1 MSKKRTAEEQ
11 IHLFE
16 HHDLTGAVI
25 RILDDDPHSLSE
37 LLGDEH
43 AHFQDH
49 SLVFSYTCCYI
60 NHRDRNIMVDGGLD
74 GDEVRAKLAELGVA
88 PSDIELVLITHVD
101 RDHVAGLILQVGDG
115 ELTYPNARYAID
127 AGLWAELHK
136 DETYYELPGH
146 LRRLFKI
153 LVERL
158 EGRVILCDGETELAS
173 EHEVFDGITF
183 VPCPGH
189 RPGHA
194 AYEFAT
200 EGSPVLH
207 MGDAFFHPL
216 FIEQFNLPITGD
228 SDPDQAVASRKAL
241 IARASENGALVLG
254 THMPWPGVGQILAE
268 GDSAEWVQS

>member
-1 MSKKRTAEEQ
+1 MAKKRTAEEQ
-11 IHLFE
+11 IYLFD

-43 AHFQDH
+43 AHYQDQ

-60 NHRDRNIMVDGGLD
+60 NHRDRHIMVDGGLD
-74 GDEVRAKLAELGVA
+74 GDEVVAQLATLGIA
-88 PSDIELVLITHVD
+88 PADIELVLITHVD

-127 AGLWAELHK
+127 AELWCELHR

-146 LRRLFKI
+146 LRRLFKV
-153 LVERL
+153 LVAQLEERI
-158 EGRVILCDGETELAS
+158 ILCEGETKIA
-173 EHEVFDGITF
+173 DGITS

-189 RPGHA
+189 RPGHT

-200 EGSPVLH
+200 DGSPVLH
-207 MGDAFFHPL
+207 MGDAFFSPF
-216 FIEQFNLPITGD
+216 FIEQSNLPIAGD
-228 SDPDQAVASRKAL
+228 SAPEEAVESRKQL
-241 IARASENGALVLG
+241 IERVSENDALVIA
-254 THMPWPGVGQILAE
+254 THFPWPGIGQILRDCEA
-268 GDSAEWVQS
+268 AEWIAS

>member
-1 MSKKRTAEEQ
+1 MSKKRIAEEQ

-74 GDEVRAKLAELGVA
+74 GDEVTAKLGELGVS
-88 PSDIELVLITHVD
+88 PDDIELVLITHVD

-115 ELTYPNARYAID
+115 EMTYPNARYAID
-127 AGLWAELHK
+127 AGLWAELQK
-136 DETYYELPGH
+136 DETYFELPGH

-153 LVERL
+153 LVARIAD
-158 EGRVILCDGETELAS
+158 RVILCDGETELA
-173 EHEVFDGITF
+173 DDITF

-200 EGSPVLH
+200 DGSPVIH
-207 MGDAFFHPL
+207 MGDAFFNPL
-216 FIEQFNLPITGD
+216 FIEQYNLPIAGD
-228 SDPDQAVASRKAL
+228 SDPDQAVESRKQL
-241 IARASENGALVLG
+241 IARISANEALVLG
-254 THMPWPGVGQILAE
+254 THMPWPGIGQILSD